1 MEIPTAAG
9 RFVAEVI
16 RTRNNI
22 PRKQLQISQYDSCVV
37 SFFSVFSIFYGC
49 FVCGISDVPSI
60 SFIALHDSLL
70 PVSLIARNSAT
81 AVRNGR

>member
-22 PRKQLQISQYDSCVV
+22 PRKQLQISQYDSCGV
-37 SFFSVFSIFYGC
+37 SFKVFSIFYGC

-60 SFIALHDSLL
+60 SFIALHESLL